1 MHDIYV
7 LYIMKIILST
17 FLRLKYDIKVYVSPI
32 YFLIDFDM
40 ERNVSTFFI
49 TIIIIFLNKGRKV
62 LLLEM
67 IQTINMKR
75 VFPLDENCNLRKKF
89 IVRLISHPASYE

>member
-17 FLRLKYDIKVYVSPI
+17 FLRLKYGIKIYVSPV

-40 ERNVSTFFI
+40 ERKVCTFFI
-49 TIIIIFLNKGRKV
+49 TIIIIFFKQREKG
-62 LLLEM
+62 
-67 IQTINMKR
+67 
-75 VFPLDENCNLRKKF
+75 
-89 IVRLISHPASYE
+89 IVTRNDTDH

>member
-1 MHDIYV
+1 
-7 LYIMKIILST
+7 MKIILST
-17 FLRLKYDIKVYVSPI
+17 FLRLKYGIKIYVSPI

-40 ERNVSTFFI
+40 ERKVCTFFI
-49 TIIIIFLNKGRKV
+49 TIIIIIFLNKGRKV

>member
-1 MHDIYV
+1 MHEIYV

-17 FLRLKYDIKVYVSPI
+17 FLRLKYGIKIYVSPI

-40 ERNVSTFFI
+40 ERKVCTFYYYHYF
-49 TIIIIFLNKGRKV
+49 FLNKGRKV

>member
-17 FLRLKYDIKVYVSPI
+17 FLRLKYDIKIYVSPI

>member
-1 MHDIYV
+1 
-7 LYIMKIILST
+7 MKIILST
-17 FLRLKYDIKVYVSPI
+17 FLRLKYDIKIYVSPI